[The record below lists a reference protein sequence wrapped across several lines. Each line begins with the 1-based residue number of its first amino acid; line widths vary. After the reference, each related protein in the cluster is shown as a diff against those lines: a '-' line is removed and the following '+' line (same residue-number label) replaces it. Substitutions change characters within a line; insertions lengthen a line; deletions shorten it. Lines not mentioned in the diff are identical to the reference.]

1 MLARYTQD
9 TAKYITVL
17 ERMRKMNDEVIL
29 LMKDR
34 SIKMISSSK
43 LLSKS
48 EGAEIALLQIG
59 TDTPIYLAINAN
71 DLPCEYSPCTVIYSM
86 SVLRSHALEPSA
98 EVLYKFS
105 DDYEDKLINAPEDR
119 HVKLQCKTFVDYLRF
134 VVSVCK
140 INETRDFITTNR
152 TMGLEDSIP
161 VVAITDVDIII
172 DGESKEYS
180 GKDFLTFCSKAQ
192 GWGKKCLTNI
202 IESWYDN
209 KSNSYMK
216 LAIDYSN
223 YTWRYLKPKYDKE
236 IHKTRIMVDDDEV
249 IGIYC
254 YSSYGYVFMGNEEW
268 RTLNKIGQADLKI
281 SAYLIKGDDD
291 SYETDHPITVEDIE
305 HHPEYFF
312 VTDTYR
318 YWIKNSIELV
328 NYLATINSL
337 MNNIRIIHDI
347 AGGSSTGYNVT
358 LTSTFIMYSAK
369 SVDGFRAAYEDD
381 REFSEYLDKW
391 VYNIKHINTPSAN
404 HYHFDGTFCEYSIT
418 VLNDERML
426 DTKCD
431 SISEC
436 CKIISKLIK

>member
-1 MLARYTQD
+1 
-9 TAKYITVL
+9 
-17 ERMRKMNDEVIL
+17 MNDEVIL
-29 LMKDR
+29 LMKDHTV
-34 SIKMISSSK
+34 KMIGSNK
-43 LLSKS
+43 LLTKS

-59 TDTPIYLAINAN
+59 TDTPIYLAINVN
-71 DLPCEYSPCTVIYSM
+71 ELPREYSPCTVIYSM
-86 SVLRSHALEPSA
+86 SVLRSHMLEPSA

-105 DDYEDKLINAPEDR
+105 DEYEDNLINAPEDR
-119 HVKLQCKTFVDYLRF
+119 YVKLQCKTFVDYLRF

-152 TMGLEDSIP
+152 TMGLEDNIP
-161 VVAITDVDIII
+161 IVAITDVDIII
-172 DGESKEYS
+172 DGESKDYS

-216 LAIDYSN
+216 LAINYSN
-223 YTWRYLKPKYDKE
+223 YTWRYVKPEYDKE
-236 IHKTRIMVDDDEV
+236 VHKTRIMVDDDEV

-268 RTLNKIGQADLKI
+268 RTLNKIGQADLRI

-312 VTDTYR
+312 VTDMYR

-347 AGGSSTGYNVT
+347 AGGSSNEYNVT
-358 LTSTFIMYSAK
+358 LTSTFIMYSAMQVRELYDDFISYALIK
-369 SVDGFRAAYEDD
+369 NPLTEDD
-381 REFSEYLDKW
+381 VTFGDYIYNRMRAINGPFDKQ
-391 VYNIKHINTPSAN
+391 YYYT
-404 HYHFDGTFCEYSIT
+404 GTFCEYSIT
-418 VLNDERML
+418 ALNDERML

-431 SISEC
+431 NISEC
-436 CKIISKLIK
+436 CKIISKFIK